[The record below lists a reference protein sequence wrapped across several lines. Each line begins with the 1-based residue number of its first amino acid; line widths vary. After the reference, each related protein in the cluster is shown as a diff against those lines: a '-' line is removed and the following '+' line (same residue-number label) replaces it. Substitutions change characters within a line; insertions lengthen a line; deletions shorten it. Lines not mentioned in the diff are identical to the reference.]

1 MNPRIQS
8 TDMKKSKGKSKDP
21 TAILMAIA
29 LASIGL
35 IWTMINNNQEVER
48 YEAKIAELEQE
59 VDYCMEQWGKARN
72 TPSNP

>member
-1 MNPRIQS
+1 MNPSAQS

-21 TAILMAIA
+21 TAILMAIV
-29 LASIGL
+29 LTSIGL
-35 IWTMINNNQEVER
+35 IWTMINHNQEVER

-59 VDYCMEQWGKARN
+59 VGYCMEQWGKALD